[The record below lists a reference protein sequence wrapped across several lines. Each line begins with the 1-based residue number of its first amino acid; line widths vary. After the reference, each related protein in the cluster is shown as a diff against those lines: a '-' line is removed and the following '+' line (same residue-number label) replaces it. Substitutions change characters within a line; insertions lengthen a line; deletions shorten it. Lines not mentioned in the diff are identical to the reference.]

1 MDDIFQI
8 LIYIFII
15 VSFLASLFKKKQ
27 KPQDKRSEQA
37 FKPTPQPRIETKS
50 SQQEEYDILKEI
62 EKMFKTEIP
71 TPQKEREMTLQKENI
86 ETPSEHTRS
95 EEWQKP
101 SQQKHKATFS
111 EHTPEMWEDKRR
123 KTEEKRKAVNE
134 KIIRQ
139 AEMFE
144 KQLTRMD
151 GEKFEIRRN
160 IMQRF
165 KEPAS
170 LKEYII
176 FSEIIGKPKALQE

>member
-27 KPQDKRSEQA
+27 KPQDKSSEPA
-37 FKPTPQPRIETKS
+37 FKPTPQPRMETKP
-50 SQQEEYDILKEI
+50 SQQEDYDILKEI

-71 TPQKEREMTLQKENI
+71 APQKEREMTLQKENI

-95 EEWQKP
+95 EDWHQP
-101 SQQKHKATFS
+101 SQQEHKATFS

-123 KTEEKRKAVNE
+123 KTEEKRKVVNE
-134 KIIRQ
+134 KIIKQ
-139 AEMFE
+139 ATMFE
-144 KQLTRMD
+144 KHLTRTD
-151 GEKFEIRRN
+151 GEKSDIRKN
-160 IMQRF
+160 MKQRF